1 MANES
6 IPEQQRKLVELSLDS
21 YKYVWSGTFV
31 ASLFNHTH
39 TPHMYAHARTH
50 TRTHTHTQT
59 TGSQY
64 SQWLYDLRM
73 E

>member
-21 YKYVWSGTFV
+21 YKCVWSGTLLLACLIIHAHHV
-31 ASLFNHTH
+31 YTCMHACTH
-39 TPHMYAHARTH
+39 TP
-50 TRTHTHTQT
+50 
-59 TGSQY
+59 GSQY
-64 SQWLYDLRM
+64 SQWLYDLKM